1 MSRPVLDIRCV
12 THMFGAQCALDNV
25 SLKVASGER
34 VALLGHNGAGKTTLF
49 RVVLRFLE
57 ATMGTIDISGFAP
70 GSDAARRITAYL
82 PENVAFQKTLTGRE
96 VLRFYARMKGE
107 DPRVAEAL
115 LERVGLAP
123 AAAKRIGAYSKGM
136 RQRLALAQALIGTP
150 RLLLLDEPTSGLDP
164 LSRREFY
171 EIIDEV
177 ARRGAAILWSSHGLT
192 EIEAKTDRVAILR
205 AGQLVADDALAGLRV
220 RAGLP
225 IRIRVEARADAA
237 DEVAARLGGHRVNGR
252 AVEIR
257 CLQSDKIDR
266 LAAISALGP
275 LVLDLDVMPP
285 SLDDVYRH
293 FSTGPAERIEP

>member
-1 MSRPVLDIRCV
+1 MNESTLNIRSV
-12 THMFGAQCALDNV
+12 THMFGKQRALDNV
-25 SLKVASGER
+25 SLQVAAGER

-49 RVVLRFLE
+49 RVVLRFLRP
-57 ATMGTIDISGFAP
+57 TMGTADICGAAP

-82 PENVAFQKTLTGRE
+82 PENVAFQKTLSGRE

-107 DPRVAEAL
+107 DPRTAEAL

-123 AAAKRIGAYSKGM
+123 AATKRVGAYSKGM
-136 RQRLALAQALIGTP
+136 RQRLALAQALIGAP

-171 EIIDEV
+171 EIIDE
-177 ARRGAAILWSSHGLT
+177 AANRGASILWSSHGLT

-205 AGQLVADDALAGLRV
+205 AGQLVANDAMAGLRA

-225 IRIRVEARADAA
+225 IRIRVEARAGAA
-237 DEVAARLGGHRVNGR
+237 DEVAVRLGGQRVNGR
-252 AVEIR
+252 AVEI
-257 CLQSDKIDR
+257 CCPPSDKIDR

-285 SLDDVYRH
+285 SLDDVYRY
-293 FSTGPAERIEP
+293 FSTGPGGRARS